1 MKKCNGKSS
10 KSIEFNSSSSNEM
23 EALRAKYNL
32 TREVSLLLS
41 VMFYYDLCV
50 CLDFVEMHL
59 QLIFRYGALVAKWL
73 AHLPFTS
80 KVAGPNSSENFLNA
94 T

>member
-1 MKKCNGKSS
+1 
-10 KSIEFNSSSSNEM
+10 M